1 MKDLT
6 KGNPVILILQFSI
19 PICLGNIFQLFY
31 SLADTRIVG
40 KYLGESALAAVGS
53 TNSLNSMIIGFLL
66 GMTNGFAIIVARY
79 FGAKKFE
86 QMRKAIGVTFTI
98 GVSIAAVFTV
108 ITVAFLSNILE
119 LLNTPHAIMNQA
131 SDYFTIILLGM
142 TASMLYNICSGI
154 LRAVGDA
161 VTPLFFLIGS
171 TVCNVVL
178 DLLCI
183 KDFHMGV
190 KGAAYATVIS
200 QILAF
205 ALCMIYMWVKYP
217 VLRIG
222 RKDMMAEKTLV
233 KEMVATGFSMGF
245 MLSLIN
251 IGSVALQTCINRFGK
266 DIIVAHTAARR
277 ITDVF
282 MMPFTVFGATMATYC
297 GQNLGAGKYDR
308 IRKGLKIAIGITWIW
323 CLMIVIISYTIVPV
337 FVKMVT
343 GTDNAEIINT
353 ATLYLKVNTIL
364 YFVCTII
371 CIMRNAL
378 QGIGDTKT
386 PVISSSIELITKVAV
401 AITLA
406 PYMGYW
412 AIIIAEPVSWVLIVV
427 PILVQMWRNPI
438 LNVRKV

>member
-6 KGNPVILILQFSI
+6 KGNSLKLILQFSI

-40 KYLGESALAAVGS
+40 KYLGEEALAAVGS

-79 FGAKKFE
+79 FGAKKFNE
-86 QMRKAIGVTFTI
+86 MRNAIGVTFSI
-98 GVSIAAVFTV
+98 GISVSFIFTV
-108 ITVAFLSNILE
+108 LSVGFLEKILGV
-119 LLNTPHAIMNQA
+119 LNTPKGLMGLA
-131 SDYFTIILLGM
+131 SDYFVIILLGM

-171 TVCNVVL
+171 TVCNVIL
-178 DLLCI
+178 DLVFVKTLV
-183 KDFHMGV
+183 MGV

-205 ALCMIYMWVKYP
+205 VLCMIYMWMRYP
-217 VLRIG
+217 ELRINAG
-222 RKDMMAEKTLV
+222 NLKAEAGLV
-233 KEMVATGFSMGF
+233 KEMVSTGFSMGF

-251 IGSVALQTCINRFGK
+251 IGSVALQTCINEFGK
-266 DIIVAHTAARR
+266 DIIVAHTAARK

-282 MMPFTVFGATMATYC
+282 MMLFSVFGAAMATYC

-308 IRKGLKIAIGITWIW
+308 IRKGLKIVIGITWVW
-323 CLMIVIISYTIVPV
+323 CLLVVIVSYTIVPV
-337 FVKMVT
+337 FIKMVT
-343 GTDNAEIINT
+343 GTYNDKIVDT

-401 AITLA
+401 AVMLT
-406 PYMGYW
+406 PYMGYM
-412 AIIIAEPVSWVLIVV
+412 AIIIAEPVSWALMVI
-427 PILVQMWRNPI
+427 PILIQMWRNPI
-438 LNVRKV
+438 INTRKV

>member
-6 KGNPVILILQFSI
+6 KGNSLKLILQFSI

-40 KYLGESALAAVGS
+40 KYLGEEALAAVGS

-79 FGAKKFE
+79 FGAKKFNE
-86 QMRKAIGVTFTI
+86 MRNAIGVTFSI
-98 GVSIAAVFTV
+98 GISVSFIFTV
-108 ITVAFLSNILE
+108 LSVGFLEKILGV
-119 LLNTPHAIMNQA
+119 LNTPKGLMGLA
-131 SDYFTIILLGM
+131 SDYFVIILLGM

-171 TVCNVVL
+171 TVCNVIL
-178 DLLCI
+178 DLVFVKTLV
-183 KDFHMGV
+183 MGV

-205 ALCMIYMWVKYP
+205 VLCMIYMWMRYP
-217 VLRIG
+217 ELRINAG
-222 RKDMMAEKTLV
+222 NLKAEAGLV
-233 KEMVATGFSMGF
+233 KEMVSTGFSMGF

-251 IGSVALQTCINRFGK
+251 IGSVALQTCINEFGK
-266 DIIVAHTAARR
+266 DIIVAHTAART

-282 MMPFTVFGATMATYC
+282 MMPFSVFGAAMATYC

-308 IRKGLKIAIGITWIW
+308 IRKGLKIVIGITWVW
-323 CLMIVIISYTIVPV
+323 CLLVVIVSYTIVPV
-337 FVKMVT
+337 FIKMVT
-343 GTDNAEIINT
+343 GTYNDKIVDT

-401 AITLA
+401 AVMLT
-406 PYMGYW
+406 PYMGYM
-412 AIIIAEPVSWVLIVV
+412 AIIIAEPVSWVLMVI
-427 PILVQMWRNPI
+427 PILIQMWRNPI
-438 LNVRKV
+438 INTRKV

>member
-6 KGNPVILILQFSI
+6 KGNPLKLILQFSI

-40 KYLGESALAAVGS
+40 KYLGEEALAAVGS

-79 FGAKKFE
+79 FGAKKFNE
-86 QMRKAIGVTFTI
+86 MRNAIGVTFSI
-98 GVSIAAVFTV
+98 GISVSFIFTV
-108 ITVAFLSNILE
+108 LSVGFLEKILGV
-119 LLNTPHAIMNQA
+119 LNTPKGLMGLA
-131 SDYFTIILLGM
+131 SDYFVIILLGM

-171 TVCNVVL
+171 TVCNVIL
-178 DLLCI
+178 DLVFVKTLV
-183 KDFHMGV
+183 MGV
-190 KGAAYATVIS
+190 RGAAYATVIS

-205 ALCMIYMWVKYP
+205 VICMIYMWMRYP
-217 VLRIG
+217 ELRINAG
-222 RKDMMAEKTLV
+222 NLKAEAGLV
-233 KEMVATGFSMGF
+233 KEMVSTGFSMGF

-251 IGSVALQTCINRFGK
+251 IGSVALQTCINEFGK
-266 DIIVAHTAARR
+266 DIIVAHTAARK

-282 MMPFTVFGATMATYC
+282 MMPFSVFGAAMATYC

-308 IRKGLKIAIGITWIW
+308 IRKGLKIVIGITWVW
-323 CLMIVIISYTIVPV
+323 CLLVVIVSYTIVPV
-337 FVKMVT
+337 FIKMVT
-343 GTDNAEIINT
+343 GTYNDKIVDT

-401 AITLA
+401 AVMLT
-406 PYMGYW
+406 PYMGYM
-412 AIIIAEPVSWVLIVV
+412 AIIIAEPVSWFL
-427 PILVQMWRNPI
+427 W
-438 LNVRKV
+438 